1 MVDSFYQQ
9 LFIRLHRPYLVRS
22 YRDEQ
27 YFQSRIVISTARQIV
42 GLHRKLL
49 AESGGSR
56 EFDPTLL

>member
-1 MVDSFYQQ
+1 
-9 LFIRLHRPYLVRS
+9 VRS

-27 YFQSRIVISTARQIV
+27 YFQSRIIVISTARQIV

>member
-27 YFQSRIVISTARQIV
+27 YFQSRINRHFYRPPDRGTPQEAIGREWQIS
-42 GLHRKLL
+42 
-49 AESGGSR
+49 
-56 EFDPTLL
+56 